1 MRIGAPLVAVAA
13 VGLAG
18 IVNVVGA
25 LNGWRRRSPAAA
37 GLSVERRLLVYLMP
51 YWPAVLVAL
60 GIGAASVV
68 VGLAK
73 PWPTKILVD
82 NVLGRHPFHGLGP
95 QPTLALTVAA
105 TLLLFAGSAALGVLQ
120 TRVVYGLAQRLIED
134 MRGRLFGHL
143 TRLSLRYHDTA
154 GAGDGIY
161 RVTTDTYAVQAVLLN
176 GLLPTAT
183 ALLTLIGTLLVMLK
197 LDVELTLVAV
207 VSTPLALVVTS
218 RFGGRIRSFALVHA
232 QRESEVYA
240 QAEQTLGG
248 IRTVQAF
255 ARQQYETDRFRGRV
269 TASRQAMMRLV
280 SLQTV
285 FGISVNGVL
294 AAGMGLVTLLA
305 AEQALSGRLSTGE
318 VLVFITY
325 AGSLYSPVSGLS
337 TVFADLQ
344 QAAANAYRVFHV
356 LDQPQPEEPDR
367 PVPTPTRSAGIVAF
381 HNVSFSYRR
390 GQPVLH
396 GVSFDVRS
404 GELAALVG
412 PTGAGKST
420 IASLLLRM
428 YDPTRGRI
436 TLDGIDVRHVRSEWL
451 REQVAFVPQDPVLFP
466 DSVRENIRYGRLDA
480 TDAEVE
486 QAARDANIF
495 DELVTQA
502 DDLDTAVGDRGVILS
517 GGQRQRVA
525 LARAFLRDAPV
536 VLLDEPTSALDAGTE
551 ALIMDA
557 VERLTRYR
565 TCVVIAHRLAT
576 VKRAD
581 QVLVVQGGR
590 IVQSGAH
597 ARLIRVSGLYRDL
610 HEARFG
616 REPGPE
622 ARVGRSTTVT
632 NGSKRRLNGSIR
644 YATSSAAQPAGA
656 APLAGGRP

>member
-1 MRIGAPLVAVAA
+1 MNAPHLPFQ
-13 VGLAG
+13 LP
-18 IVNVVGA
+18 
-25 LNGWRRRSPAAA
+25 WRPRWSKTLT
-37 GLSVERRLLVYLMP
+37 GLSVERRLVFYLLP
-51 YWPAVLVAL
+51 YWATVLLAL

-82 NVLGRHPFHGLGP
+82 NVLGHHRFFGLGP
-95 QPTLALTVAA
+95 QPTLLITVVG
-105 TLLLFAGSAALGVLQ
+105 TLLLFAGAAALGVLQ
-120 TRVVYGLAQRLIED
+120 TRVVYGLAQRLIAD
-134 MRGRLFGHL
+134 MRERLFGHL

-183 ALLTLIGTLLVMLK
+183 ALLTLVGTLLMMFE
-197 LDVELTLVAV
+197 LDVELTLVAI

-218 RFGGRIRSFALVHA
+218 RFGSRIRSFARVYA

-240 QAEQTLGG
+240 HAEQTLGG

-255 ARQQYETDRFRGRV
+255 ARQQYETDRFQGRV
-269 TASRQAMMRLV
+269 TASREAMMRLV

-285 FGISVNGVL
+285 FGISVNAVL
-294 AAGMGLVTLLA
+294 AAGMGAVTWLA
-305 AEQALSGRLSTGE
+305 AERALSGHMSTGE

-325 AGSLYSPVSGLS
+325 AGSLYGPISGLS
-337 TVFADLQ
+337 SVFGDLQ
-344 QAAANAYRVFHV
+344 QAAANADRVFHV
-356 LDQPQPEEPDR
+356 LDQPQPEEPET
-367 PVPTPTRSAGIVAF
+367 PVRMPARSRGEVAF

-390 GQPVLH
+390 GLPVLFD
-396 GVSFDVRS
+396 VSFEVRP

-428 YDPTRGRI
+428 YDPNRGRI
-436 TLDGIDVRHVRSEWL
+436 ALDGANVRRVRSEWL

-495 DELVTQA
+495 DELVRQS
-502 DDLDTAVGDRGVILS
+502 DGLDTAVGDRGVILS

-557 VERLTRYR
+557 IERLTRNR
-565 TCVVIAHRLAT
+565 TCLVIAHRLAT

-581 QVLVVQGGR
+581 KVLVVEAGR
-590 IVQSGAH
+590 VVQSGTH
-597 ARLIRVSGLYRDL
+597 SQLIRRSGLYRDL

-616 REPGPE
+616 RDGQSNGS
-622 ARVGRSTTVT
+622 VHLT
-632 NGSKRRLNGSIR
+632 NGSARGVNGAR
-644 YATSSAAQPAGA
+644 PSSVVGS
-656 APLAGGRP
+656 GR